1 MVLVIV
7 IVKVIVIVIRILIV
21 IVTVNGNSNSNSNG
35 IDDCDSNWHNLIPG
49 SAWRAKWSQ
58 GGQEGGR
65 GRPEPPEPAMTANG
79 MAQGAA
85 RTGQMTG

>member
-7 IVKVIVIVIRILIV
+7 IVKVIVIRILIA
-21 IVTVNGNSNSNSNG
+21 IVTVNGNSNSNSSG
-35 IDDCDSNWHNLIPG
+35 KGYVSNWHNLMPG
-49 SAWRAKWSQ
+49 SACRAKWSQ

-79 MAQGAA
+79 MAQRAA